1 MKSFDLREN
10 GQNYLVLLLD
20 IHVIQLNEVKFY
32 VFSLLSV

>member
-10 GQNYLVLLLD
+10 GQNYFVLISD
-20 IHVIQLNEVKFY
+20 IQVIQLNEVKFC